1 MSVVIT
7 KENFIPTMGEING
20 KEFGVFTET
29 TGYRSAKKLI
39 EGFLQAG
46 QANIGSQVGAYD
58 SEDYDPIEDSSLY
71 VRDMELSEIGA
82 EMARVNESLQ
92 SSSSSASE
100 AMKGVQGETVAS
112 VSPDDQL
119 ASSAD

>member
-7 KENFIPTMGEING
+7 KESFIPTMGEVNG

-29 TGYRSAKKLI
+29 AGYRSAKKLI

-46 QANIGSQVGAYD
+46 QANIGSQAGAYD
-58 SEDYDPIEDSSLY
+58 SEDFDPVDDPSLS

-92 SSSSSASE
+92 SSRSSASE
-100 AMKGVQGETVAS
+100 AMKGVEGETVAS
-112 VSPDDQL
+112 VSPES
-119 ASSAD
+119 ASAPLDE